1 MKMLSP
7 LLQKVLKFTFT
18 ILFLGI
24 SVSVYAQNSSQSPIR
39 SSFTISNGIN
49 SGGQPYSLSLSA
61 DSVQSWI
68 VQFDDVAAKLNQSIH
83 TTFESDFNRI
93 LSTFGNPSKLTQAI
107 SKQYEVV
114 LSGVAVQTSADVLP
128 YILNLPYVKSI
139 DRDISVSISSLNK
152 TPRISAREDNT
163 STRSITANYDGPII
177 AIIDTGIDY
186 RHPDLGGCFGV
197 QCKVIG
203 GYDFVDMDNDPLDGH
218 GHGTHVAGIAAGT
231 GLSNGV
237 MQTARLLAY
246 RTLNSYGSGTA
257 SNVIAAIEQAVID
270 GAQVINLSLG
280 SSDGTPS
287 HPLSLAVN
295 NAVRMGVI
303 VVASAGNSGPT
314 IGTIGTPGN
323 AALAITVGALRPDSS
338 IAGFSSR
345 GPVSGTYDLK
355 PDIAAPGVDILSA
368 RFGGGHHRLS
378 GTSMAAPYVAGLV
391 AQLIAN
397 DPLAPPMSWR
407 SRVIQSATTSENP
420 IWDVGYGIAR
430 NNDTT
435 SDISTHPVAFNLTGT
450 VDMTTV
456 GLTTHVDTIRI
467 FNRSDV
473 ANEIH
478 IQSRPSP
485 FTTIQPGLIS
495 ATLQPESYLDIPIT
509 FTYDYTLLPYAV
521 ELPPVYV
528 GYVDI
533 LSADDTLNVPVGLA
547 KASVLQLEFDSPPDL
562 VIIHNQKGDYVVR
575 SQTGRLLNVELAKDV
590 YDIIAIRDGDATKWI
605 LEDIQVDGK
614 VNIMVDE
621 EYASN
626 TLQFDLFDANG
637 VRLGA
642 CGFSKEMIR
651 FNESRLAL
659 EYQYHQ
665 SCPLQPALIPSFKIS
680 DISTAYAYEVTHIA
694 YGEHTDFEYMR
705 YPFAFYDGINESMTL
720 VGGQTSLIPI
730 RWNYEVPPQTNELSF
745 IRFYESAS
753 GNRYQP
759 PSWQTKKIQS
769 PWIRNEYL
777 HVNPSADYHINMRQY
792 DILHQLEGS
801 IYDPERDTEVLVGPS
816 FYTNHPDSIWLRTA
830 GSLIDDTIILPV
842 QPSGYYLGRSIDLLR
857 PGMMNLEDGMLN
869 IPPSQPWYSGWY
881 REIRPSM
888 VEIDI
893 RSREGELLFSDRSKN
908 GLYQRGSMQDAQ
920 GFLVPIPPSGAIFEM
935 NREGVYLGNR
945 KQQTQSV
952 FELDEANLALAR
964 LCLGR
969 MSILDEDGN
978 PIQSIREGS
987 GGSVSIQDN
996 NCDAEVRVE
1005 MAHWLDD
1012 TWHELGS
1019 RFDLSSEPGYSN
1031 FYLSDTLAAGYW
1043 SLKLLLYKI
1052 GDTDPMLIQEVHPAL
1067 SVIGDSPLPEPPHAP
1082 ITILPEPRSF
1092 VYSVTT
1098 ELKWANVIG
1107 ANEYRVTVSRDGDF
1121 SSTVLDTVISTT
1133 SIQILIDGYGQDWFW
1148 KVKAGN
1154 ENGWGPWSLRRS
1166 FTAVIQTS
1174 ETEPPLLPNEY
1185 FLDQNY
1191 PNPFNPETRIHF
1203 GIARSESVTIDI
1215 YSITGQ
1221 RIRKL
1226 ELGVLQA
1233 GNHTIPL
1240 YLNGLSNGVYLYRLT
1255 TPSYQSVKRMTLLK

>member
-1 MKMLSP
+1 MKMHSP
-7 LLQKVLKFTFT
+7 LLQQVLKFTFT

-24 SVSVYAQNSSQSPIR
+24 SASVYAQSSSQSPLR

-49 SGGQPYSLSLSA
+49 NGGQPYSLSLSS

-83 TTFESDFNRI
+83 NTFESDFNSI
-93 LSTFGNPSKLTQAI
+93 LSTFGNPSKLTHTI
-107 SKQYEVV
+107 SNQFEVV

-128 YILNLPYVKSI
+128 QILNLPYVKSI
-139 DRDISVSISSLNK
+139 DRDISVSISSLNE
-152 TPRISAREDNT
+152 TPSISDREDAT
-163 STRSITANYDGPII
+163 STRFITTNFDGPII

-186 RHPDLGGCFGV
+186 RHPDLGGCLGV
-197 QCKVIG
+197 ECKVIG

-295 NAVRMGVI
+295 NAVQMGVI

-314 IGTIGTPGN
+314 AGTIGTPGN
-323 AALAITVGALRPDSS
+323 AELAITVGALHSDSS

-368 RFGGGHHRLS
+368 KLGGGHHRLS

-391 AQLIAN
+391 AKLIAI

-407 SRVIQSATTSENP
+407 SRVIQSATTSENL

-435 SDISTHPVAFNLTGT
+435 SQIGTHPVAFNLTGT

-456 GLTTHVDTIRI
+456 GFTTHVDTIRI
-467 FNRSDV
+467 FNRSDI

-485 FTTIQPGLIS
+485 FTTIQPVLTSALI
-495 ATLQPESYLDIPIT
+495 QPESYLDIPII
-509 FTYDYTLLPYAV
+509 FTYDYSTLPYAV

-533 LSADDTLNVPVGLA
+533 LSADDTLNVAVGLA

-562 VIIHNQKGDYVVR
+562 VLIHNQKGDYLIR
-575 SQTGRLLNVELAKDV
+575 SQTGRFLNVELAKDV

-605 LEDIQVDGK
+605 LENIQVDGK
-614 VNIMVDE
+614 VNITVDE

-626 TLQFDLFDANG
+626 TLQFDLFDADG
-637 VRLGA
+637 ARLGA

-651 FNESRLAL
+651 FNESKLTL

-665 SCPLQPALIPSFKIS
+665 SCPIQPDLIPTFKVS
-680 DISTAYAYEVTHIA
+680 DISTAYSYEVTHIA

-705 YPFAFYDGINESMTL
+705 YPFAFYDGINESNTL
-720 VGGQTSLIPI
+720 VGGKSAFIPI
-730 RWNYEVPPQTNELSF
+730 RWKYEVPPQTDELSF
-745 IRFYESAS
+745 IRFYESVS

-759 PSWQTKKIQS
+759 PSWQTKKVAY
-769 PWIRNEYL
+769 PWARNEFL
-777 HVNPSADYHINMRQY
+777 HVNPSVTYHINTRQY

-801 IYDPERDTEVLVGPS
+801 IYDPEKDTEILIGPS
-816 FYTNHPDSIWLRTA
+816 FYSNHRDSLWLRTA
-830 GSLIDDTIILPV
+830 GLLIDDTIIIPV
-842 QPSGYYLGRSIDLLR
+842 RSEGYHLGRGIDLLR
-857 PGMMNLEDGMLN
+857 PGMIDFEDGMLH

-893 RSREGELLFSDRSKN
+893 RNQDGELLFSDRSNN
-908 GLYQRGSMQDAQ
+908 GLYQRKSMQETQ
-920 GFLVPIPPSGAIFEM
+920 GFMVPIPSSGAIIEL
-935 NREGVYLGNR
+935 NRDDVYIGNR
-945 KQQTQSV
+945 KQHTRTI
-952 FELDEANLALAR
+952 FELDEASLAIAAT
-964 LCLGR
+964 CLRR

-978 PIQSIREGS
+978 PIQWLSEGS
-987 GGSVSIQDN
+987 SAIVSLQDHT
-996 NCDAEVRVE
+996 CDAEVRVE
-1005 MAHWLDD
+1005 FAHWLDD
-1012 TWHELGS
+1012 VWVELES
-1019 RFDLSSEPGYSN
+1019 TQNANLGYSD
-1031 FYLSDTLAAGYW
+1031 FTVPETLAAGYW
-1043 SLKLLLYKI
+1043 SLRLSVYRN
-1052 GDTDPMLIQEVHPAL
+1052 GFANPVFMQEVHPAL
-1067 SVIGDSPLPEPPHAP
+1067 KVEGNTPIPEPPDAP
-1082 ITILPEPRSF
+1082 ITLLPEPRSF
-1092 VYSVTT
+1092 VFSSTT
-1098 ELKWANVIG
+1098 LLKWDDIVE
-1107 ANEYRVTVSRDGDF
+1107 ANEYRVLVSRDGDF

-1133 SIQILIDGYGQDWFW
+1133 SIEILIDGYGQDWFW

-1174 ETEPPLLPNEY
+1174 EIDETQLPVEY

-1221 RIRKL
+1221 RIRQIK
-1226 ELGVLQA
+1226 LGVLQA
-1233 GNHTIPL
+1233 GTHTISV
-1240 YLNGLSNGVYLYRLT
+1240 YLNGLSNGVYLYRIT
-1255 TPSYQSVKRMTLLK
+1255 TPSYQAVKRMTLLK